1 MATIGFNFTKMLV
14 ERKTNA
20 AGQITVANNISI
32 TNVEPYHLAMTPGAS
47 NALAISFKFELKY
60 HPEIGVIALDGQVLE
75 LVSEQE
81 QKECINSWKEKKA
94 LKKEML
100 SYVMQTILAR
110 CQIQGII
117 LSKELNLPS
126 PIPLPKIKIDDNK
139 AESVTEPTPTKV
151 SSSGKGKK

>member
-1 MATIGFNFTKMLV
+1 MATIGFNFTRMLV

-20 AGQITVANNISI
+20 NGQITVSNNISI
-32 TNVEPYHLAMTPGAS
+32 VNVEQYHLAMTPGAN

-60 HPEIGVIALDGQVLE
+60 NPEIGNILLEGQVLE

-81 QKECINSWKEKKA
+81 QKDTVASWKEKKV

-100 SYVMQTILAR
+100 GYIMQTILAR

-117 LSKELNLPS
+117 LAKELNLPS
-126 PIPLPKIKIDDNK
+126 PIPLPKIKLDENK
-139 AESVTEPTPTKV
+139 AESVTEPSVTKI
-151 SSSGKGKK
+151 SQSGKGKR